1 MSNTAAVDDK
11 AAPYAAL
18 ATAEI
23 WFGGILV
30 AAILVVHVL
39 RLLGI
44 EYELQGAVALLPLLL
59 TWAGLLL
66 IVAGAAI
73 RRFPQHPLLCN
84 VPLLLW
90 LIVFFM
96 AFV

>member
-1 MSNTAAVDDK
+1 MRNTGVVGDK
-11 AAPYAAL
+11 PVPYAAL

-23 WFGGILV
+23 WLGGILLAV
-30 AAILVVHVL
+30 ILVFHVL

-44 EYELQGAVALLPLLL
+44 EYELPGVSALLPLLL

-66 IVAGAAI
+66 IVAGAAM
-73 RRFPQHPLLCN
+73 RRIPQHPLLCN

-90 LIVFFM
+90 LVVFFM